1 MKIKSNFAVALFAA
15 LSLSTVAFAIE
26 VKGTPPAG
34 AVSIAQIQEAAQ
46 EEGSTVN
53 SVEYVV
59 VAGEN
64 LIRVEGVEEG
74 GAPFIALLDFQ
85 TGEVSAMIDPA
96 TGNIMEEGEYEE

>member
-15 LSLSTVAFAIE
+15 LSLSTAAFAIE

-53 SVEYVV
+53 SV
-59 VAGEN
+59 
-64 LIRVEGVEEG
+64 
-74 GAPFIALLDFQ
+74 
-85 TGEVSAMIDPA
+85 
-96 TGNIMEEGEYEE
+96 

>member
-1 MKIKSNFAVALFAA
+1 MKFKSNFAVALFAA
-15 LSLSTVAFAIE
+15 LSLSTAAFAIE

-34 AVSIAQIQEAAQ
+34 AVSIEQIQEAAQ

-53 SVEYVV
+53 SVEYAVF
-59 VAGEN
+59 AGEN
-64 LIRVEGVEEG
+64 LIRVEGVKEG

-85 TGEVSAMIDPA
+85 TGEVSAMVDPA

>member
-1 MKIKSNFAVALFAA
+1 MKFKSNFAVALFAA
-15 LSLSTVAFAIE
+15 LSLSTAAFAIE

-34 AVSIAQIQEAAQ
+34 AVSIEQIQEAAQ
-46 EEGSTVN
+46 EEGSAVN

-74 GAPFIALLDFQ
+74 GALFIALLDFQ
-85 TGEVSAMIDPA
+85 TGEVSAMVGYFVSQKA
-96 TGNIMEEGEYEE
+96 SARGSKV